1 MRACKPKLARVQ
13 RNDVRP
19 SSYLQA
25 ALVTSRDEVKRGV
38 APPQA
43 MQQLQ
48 SLHDPHGMQ
57 HMKDNPASAGGDVH
71 VSVRKCIKELVSQTC
86 FEDADFERSHLSLL
100 ASMVRSDF
108 FIHTKIAVHWC

>member
-25 ALVTSRDEVKRGV
+25 ALVSSRDEVKRGAV
-38 APPQA
+38 APQP
-43 MQQLQ
+43 MQLH

-57 HMKDNPASAGGDVH
+57 HVKDVPASAGGDVH

-100 ASMVRSDF
+100 ASMVRTYIVYTIG
-108 FIHTKIAVHWC
+108 IHGIYL